1 MFSFAVAAV
10 LASTSP
16 VDTADYAWK
25 EGEYKVLENSQFKLY
40 FRALGGSAMSIW
52 SKAVGA
58 ELTDPSAAGCFTEMC
73 WNVPKSRDFLLK
85 KPYAMTYRTGANGEI
100 VAEAVG
106 NAQGGDINFLKV
118 IRRMSSTDD
127 STALSVDYR
136 FENIPEAMSLVNYA
150 PLVHTTLG
158 VFGRDVTCFYPLED
172 GIKVGEPGKR
182 GNEFWLPRAG
192 RGWMAAAT
200 ADGVGVALT
209 MPYRDINAFYS
220 WFSHVPTLEWR
231 MIPFGLEAGAHYD
244 VHTEVIPFKGLMT
257 VSGAGGGLVGE
268 LRDGVCRVVNARAG
282 TVVAEADGQKTE
294 LAFAKPGDLREFKTS
309 AKLVVLLKDG
319 KEACRLDAAPDAGDW
334 QIVPTEKPR
343 VSSIKEADLNC
354 YTNFPPSGAY
364 AWAKPLAGG
373 KLKVSFV
380 TGLGNQIEV
389 GRLVERLDCDYR
401 TAWAG
406 VSGREK
412 RAVSNPVYG
421 DGDNFGLINAGDSE
435 NAIKKSIGW
444 ESDAI
449 VLGGFPFDA
458 LPAFLRK
465 LLVER
470 VKKGAGLVLLGPD
483 RSIPEFGLK
492 VKGGYK
498 RLVPHATDAAFAD
511 VAFGL
516 LCAEPVN
523 EIDPSGWT
531 VHAACKDRPYVL
543 ERTVGKGRVVVLPY
557 LAAPD
562 VWSGPVIG
570 LTPDLSDF
578 YPDRI
583 APVEHYYS
591 LIAKAITTA
600 AGRKLPLAFGTAI
613 VNADKA
619 TFEATAAESGD
630 TDWEW
635 RAVSPFGDV
644 LAKGVKKVT
653 LAKGENAVM
662 LDALAIPP
670 FAGQLSFEVTVRQA
684 GAVLNWGA
692 WEFAHATD
700 AAIMDVKLDQPYHR
714 EGDEVK
720 VEVKGLKVKGC
731 GLRMRVVDSYGRL
744 VEEGFCASLTSGR
757 ETASTFETASTL
769 EAKWAFKVENAL
781 PARCYDVIAEV
792 VDAKGAVVARRKAE
806 LRVRPSREKLV
817 WDDFEVGTW
826 VNANTRRYLW
836 PELGKAL
843 TDGGVDTVIANP
855 PRAEID
861 LPIRYNMHPTI
872 LSDAGLGRSGEPDAY
887 SKTGDKLKLVRG
899 RCLSEPKFFAG
910 RDKAIAR
917 QREEFPKYGL
927 RFVWFGD
934 EQSLTGYGGAPIDF
948 CFSTNCLAAFRAFA
962 KAKYGTLEKLNAEYE
977 SNYKTWD
984 EVLPYTRQEVWNANG
999 KHVAGWAD
1007 HLEFMDSRLT
1017 NSVAYSVSR
1026 LRAADPDLR
1035 FALSGTQA
1043 PSAYGGMDWWK
1054 ILGTLD
1060 CALSYGTGGQ
1070 HEIHRSFS
1078 PDGCFMPWSWGYSGR
1093 GDGAVDRCWV
1103 PLFYGCRGIIG
1114 FQSSSQWRP
1123 DLTPSFGLADT
1134 LPHILR
1140 MKHGV
1145 GKHILCNLVTRPDVA
1160 ILYSQASHRA
1170 AFIENRRKAH
1180 DGAQEKF
1187 RKLLL
1192 NLGVSYDYVSGE
1204 QLAAGV
1210 AEKRGY
1216 RALLLVD
1223 AAAMD
1228 ETEIAG
1234 VKAFAAAGGTVIAEG
1249 LPGRLQQNCRARA
1262 ASPLEGLFADGRH
1275 TLVKAL
1281 PEDGHAAFSSA
1292 LQKAGVGG
1300 EKLTMLADGKEILD
1314 FSVFAKA
1321 DRAGN
1326 PFWGVRPTGKR
1337 RAVTFKFPKK
1347 GFVYELVNGKSY
1359 GAVDTLTLT
1368 VGLGTPL
1375 AFVQLPEETGVGEVK
1390 AEGARITVRGKGTVD
1405 SVVRVRVFDPSG
1417 REAEHYAKNLV
1428 LKAGETA
1435 TYEIP
1440 FARNDAKGRWTVQ
1453 IESVFGGVVR
1463 AGVQLPLPP
1472 ASVSAML
1479 R

>member
-1 MFSFAVAAV
+1 MLLIAVAAV
-10 LASTSP
+10 LAATSP

-25 EGEYKVLENSQFKLY
+25 EGEHKVLENSQFKLY
-40 FRALGGSAMSIW
+40 FRATGGSAMSIW
-52 SKAVGA
+52 SKAIGA

-73 WNVPKSRDFLLK
+73 WNVPKSRDFLIK
-85 KPYAMTYRTGANGEI
+85 KPYAMTYRTGENGEI

-106 NAQGGDINFLKV
+106 NHQGGDINFLKV
-118 IRRMSSTDD
+118 TRRMTSTDD
-127 STALSVDYR
+127 STALTVDYR

-200 ADGVGVALT
+200 ADGLGVALT

-244 VHTEVIPFKGLMT
+244 VHTEVIPFKGLVT

-268 LRDGVCRVVNARAG
+268 LRDGVCRVVNSRVGA
-282 TVVAEADGQKTE
+282 VVAEADGVKTE
-294 LAFAKPGDLREFKTS
+294 LVFARPGDLAEFRTA
-309 AKLVVLLKDG
+309 AKLVVLFKDG
-319 KEACRLDAAPDAGDW
+319 KEACRLDAAPDSGEW

-354 YTNFPPSGAY
+354 YTNFPSSGAY

-373 KLKVSFV
+373 NLKVSFV

-406 VSGREK
+406 VSGKEK
-412 RAVSNPVYG
+412 RSVSNPVYG

-444 ESDAI
+444 DSDAI
-449 VLGGFPFDA
+449 ILGGYPFDA

-483 RSIPEFGLK
+483 RSISEFGLK
-492 VKGGYK
+492 VTGGYK
-498 RLVPHATDAAFAD
+498 RLVPAATDAAFAE
-511 VAFGL
+511 VPFEL
-516 LCAEPVN
+516 LGAEPVN
-523 EIDPSGWT
+523 QIDPAGWT
-531 VHAACKDRPYVL
+531 VHASCKDRPYL
-543 ERTVGKGRVVVLPY
+543 LTRTVGLGRVVVIPY
-557 LAAPD
+557 QAAAD
-562 VWSGPVIG
+562 VWVMPILG
-570 LTPDLSDF
+570 LTPNLLDF
-578 YPDRI
+578 YPDRV

-591 LIAKAITTA
+591 LIAKAIAAA
-600 AGRKLPLAFGTAI
+600 AGRTLPLAFGPATVA
-613 VNADKA
+613 ADRA
-619 TFEATAAESGD
+619 ALTVTAAAAGE

-635 RAVSPFGDV
+635 RAVSPFGDI
-644 LAKGVKKVT
+644 LAQGVKRVSLK
-653 LAKGENAVM
+653 KGENAVV
-662 LDALAIPP
+662 LEGLAIPP
-670 FAGQLSFEVTVRQA
+670 FAGRLSFDVSVRQD

-692 WEFAHATD
+692 WAFSVD
-700 AAIMDVKLDQPYHR
+700 PGAAITDLKLDAPYHR
-714 EGDEVK
+714 EGDDVK
-720 VEVKGLKVKGC
+720 VSVKTAGDLKNVK
-731 GLRMRVVDSYGRL
+731 LKMRVVDSYGRE
-744 VEEGFCASLTSGR
+744 VWRDDES
-757 ETASTFETASTL
+757 
-769 EAKWAFKVENAL
+769 AFAVQFKIENAL
-781 PARCYDVIAEV
+781 PARCYDVIAELA
-792 VDAKGAVVARRKAE
+792 DAKGAVVARRKAE
-806 LRVRPSREKLV
+806 LRVRPSREKLA

-826 VNANTRRYLW
+826 ANANTRRYLW
-836 PELGKAL
+836 PELGKAFK
-843 TDGGVDTVIANP
+843 DCGVDTVIANP
-855 PRAEID
+855 TSAQID

-934 EQSLTGYGGAPIDF
+934 EQSLTGYGGTPIDF

-962 KAKYGTLEKLNAEYE
+962 KAKYGTLARLNEEYE
-977 SNYKTWD
+977 SDYASWED
-984 EVLPYTRQEVWNANG
+984 VLPYTRQEVWNANG
-999 KHVAGWAD
+999 RHVAGWAD

-1017 NSVAYSVSR
+1017 NSVAYSVGR
-1026 LRAADPDLR
+1026 LHEADPDLR

-1070 HEIHRSFS
+1070 HEIHRSFA
-1078 PDGCFMPWSWGYSGR
+1078 PNGCFMPWNWGYSGR
-1093 GDGAVDRCWV
+1093 GDAAVDKCWV
-1103 PLFYGCRGIIG
+1103 PLMYGCRGIMG

-1123 DLTPSFGLADT
+1123 DLTPSFGLRDT
-1134 LPHILR
+1134 VPHILR

-1145 GKHILCNLVTRPDVA
+1145 GKYILDCLATRPDVA

-1180 DGAQEKF
+1180 DATQEKF

-1204 QLAAGV
+1204 QLAAGL

-1216 RALLLVD
+1216 KALLLVD

-1228 ETEIAG
+1228 EAEVAG
-1234 VKAFAAAGGTVIAEG
+1234 VKAFAAAGGTVIAEEM
-1249 LPGRLQQNCRARA
+1249 PARLRQNCRTRET
-1262 ASPLEGLFADGRH
+1262 SPLKDLFADGRH
-1275 TLVKAL
+1275 TLVSAL
-1281 PEDGHAAFSSA
+1281 PDDGHAAFAAA
-1292 LQKAGVGG
+1292 LGKAGVGG
-1300 EKLTMLADGKEILD
+1300 EKLTIREGEKEILD
-1314 FSVFAKA
+1314 FSVFART
-1321 DRAGN
+1321 DRAGH
-1326 PFWGVRPTGKR
+1326 PYWGVRPTGKR
-1337 RAVTFKFPKK
+1337 REVTFGFPKK
-1347 GFVYELVNGKSY
+1347 GYVYELVNGKAY
-1359 GAVDTLTLT
+1359 GAVEALTLT
-1368 VGLGTPL
+1368 VGFGTPL
-1375 AFVQLPEETGVGEVK
+1375 AFVQLSSAAGLESVTADGSTVSVRTK
-1390 AEGARITVRGKGTVD
+1390 GASDT
-1405 SVVRVRVFDPSG
+1405 VVRLRVIDPSG
-1417 REAEHYAKNLV
+1417 YEAVHYAKNIV
-1428 LKAGETA
+1428 MKAGESVSHTV
-1435 TYEIP
+1435 P
-1440 FARNDAKGRWTVQ
+1440 FVRSDAKRTWT
-1453 IESVFGGVVR
+1453 IEATEILSGERRGCFCRV
-1463 AGVQLPLPP
+1463 AE
-1472 ASVSAML
+1472 
-1479 R
+1479 